1 MSVTQRW
8 YKHYTRGTS
17 VMQCLREGLG
27 GPESVSQITGL
38 CKCWLCVGQ
47 VEKLGKGL
55 RQPDE
60 GRSQLLGYSLCGQ
73 LIFDVVV

>member
-1 MSVTQRW
+1 MWDV
-8 YKHYTRGTS
+8 
-17 VMQCLREGLG
+17 
-27 GPESVSQITGL
+27 
-38 CKCWLCVGQ
+38 

-73 LIFDVVV
+73 LIFDVVDKNHVCKVKEHHLEVVLSWHSSCTEQPE